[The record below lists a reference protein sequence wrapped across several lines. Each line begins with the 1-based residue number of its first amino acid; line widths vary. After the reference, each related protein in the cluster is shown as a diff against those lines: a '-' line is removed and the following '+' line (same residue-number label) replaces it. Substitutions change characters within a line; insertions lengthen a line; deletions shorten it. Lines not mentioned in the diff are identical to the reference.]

1 MTVLEIQ
8 RRVAKKGKSMTRA
21 GLYKHI
27 KALKR
32 LKPRGVARPA
42 IYPDDSADKILIRL
56 GFTTNLEVGDE

>member
-27 KALKR
+27 KALR

-56 GFTTNLEVGDE
+56 GFTTNGGRR